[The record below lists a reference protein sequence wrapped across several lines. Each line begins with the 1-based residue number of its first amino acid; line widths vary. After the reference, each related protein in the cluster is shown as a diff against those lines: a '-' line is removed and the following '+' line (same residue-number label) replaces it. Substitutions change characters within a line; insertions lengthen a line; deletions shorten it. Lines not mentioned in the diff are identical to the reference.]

1 MTIAPLEPADA
12 LDDAALAV
20 AAAAGNQRA
29 FSTIYDRYADRLYDF
44 CVGMLRDGDAAAD
57 CVQDVFVTA
66 ATKLVQLQDPNRLR
80 AWLYAIARHEALARI
95 RDRRREMPIEEL
107 PETASSEPDLA
118 TVAAR
123 NELAALIAEACGGL
137 SDRDRTVYE
146 LAYRHGLD
154 GPELADA
161 LGVSHTNANTLVGRL
176 RDGIER
182 SLGALLVCRRIKAN
196 PAACPELS
204 VVLGDWDGTFTV
216 LMRKRTAR
224 HIDGCV
230 ACDAERRRMVNPV
243 ALLGG
248 APVFL
253 PAPGWLR
260 DVTLADAT
268 LVRPDS
274 RSSDNESWWPPR
286 AVDDREAASASS
298 LSAAQARHLRTAL
311 IAALAVLGIAG
322 MAQLLID
329 DRMKP
334 AGTRVPPTSTS
345 STPAATF
352 GIAGITASASTV
364 TSGPPPDTTPA
375 TTEPELSV
383 IPESSVPTLTTSPS
397 RASTTRTTPTRSFAP
412 SRNSSTASRTTA
424 PEDEDEPT
432 TRTSTRPPTSTSS
445 SSSSSPPSTPTTT
458 TTTSDPIE

>member
-1 MTIAPLEPADA
+1 MTIAPFEPADA
-12 LDDAALAV
+12 LDDAELAV
-20 AAAAGNQRA
+20 AAAGGNQLA
-29 FSTIYDRYADRLYDF
+29 FSAIYDRYADRLYDF

-95 RDRRREMPIEEL
+95 RDRRREMPSEEL

-176 RDGIER
+176 RDSIER

-196 PAACPELS
+196 PGACPELA
-204 VVLGDWDGTFTV
+204 VVLGNWDGTFTV
-216 LMRKRTAR
+216 LMRKRAAR
-224 HIDGCV
+224 HIDGCAV
-230 ACDAERRRMVNPV
+230 CDAERRRMVNPV

-253 PAPGWLR
+253 PAPAWLR
-260 DVTLADAT
+260 DDTLADT
-268 LVRPDS
+268 TVVRPDPGQLP
-274 RSSDNESWWPPR
+274 NTTESWWPPR
-286 AVDDREAASASS
+286 EVDDREGSSATS
-298 LSAAQARHLRTAL
+298 LSAAQARRLRTAL
-311 IAALAVLGIAG
+311 IAALALLGIAG
-322 MAQLLID
+322 LAQLMID
-329 DRMKP
+329 ERMEP
-334 AGTRVPPTSTS
+334 ASTSVEPSSTS

-352 GIAGITASASTV
+352 SIAGITPSASTV
-364 TSGPPPDTTPA
+364 TSEPAPVTTTATSEPALSTTP
-375 TTEPELSV
+375 EPST
-383 IPESSVPTLTTSPS
+383 PTLTTAPS
-397 RASTTRTTPTRSFAP
+397 RTSTSRTAPNNSFTPSRISGTATRTTESEEET
-412 SRNSSTASRTTA
+412 
-424 PEDEDEPT
+424 T
-432 TRTSTRPPTSTSS
+432 TRTSTTTSSSTSS
-445 SSSSSPPSTPTTT
+445 SSSSTPTTT